1 MGDGENRGKPLFV
14 HECRRIAAPAECR
27 TRRLR
32 YQTGRQG
39 RPAHLVIRGIFP
51 QARIYSRYVA
61 PQIDAG
67 RLANAQ

>member
-1 MGDGENRGKPLFV
+1 
-14 HECRRIAAPAECR
+14 
-27 TRRLR
+27 LR

-39 RPAHLVIRGIFP
+39 RPAHLVIRGIFS

-67 RLANAQ
+67 RLAKAQ